1 MREPLQS
8 RSRRALLQRTG
19 VCVAVL
25 TSMGTPQAWAASPVG
40 EAGLSSIIQAPTR
53 PRLIA
58 RVSRWQ
64 GDPVKKVEAPE
75 GFDLQFRLIGGRF
88 DGTFRIEGIPQSVP
102 EGSPFDVQ
110 LKLFN
115 IGDKKDLKVSS
126 ITVVGDGMMLITNL
140 METRVDPKSA
150 QTVASF
156 RVPPQ
161 SSTGSSFLIT
171 VVLSNGDKHIATLSF
186 EPAA

>member
-1 MREPLQS
+1 LS
-8 RSRRALLQRTG
+8 FGSG
-19 VCVAVL
+19 VCLAVL
-25 TSMGTPQAWAASPVG
+25 TSMGTPQAWAASPG
-40 EAGLSSIIQAPTR
+40 SEAGASATVMQATSR

-88 DGTFRIEGIPQSVP
+88 DGTFKIEGIPQSVP
-102 EGSPFDVQ
+102 EGAPFDVQ

-126 ITVVGDGMMLITNL
+126 ISVVGDGMMLITNL
-140 METRVDPKSA
+140 LETRVDPKSA

-161 SSTGSSFLIT
+161 SSAGSSFLIT
-171 VVLSNGDKHIATLSF
+171 VVLSNGDKHVATLSF
-186 EPAA
+186 EPAT